1 MAARTEDRAAARG
14 AASVRTAVFP
24 VAGLGTRFLPAT
36 KAVPKELLPVVDR
49 PVLQYAV
56 AEALEAGV
64 ERLVFVTSPR
74 KPSIAAHFDPDPALE
89 ASLEAGGKRALLDT
103 VRGILPPGVSCHY
116 VQQPEPLGL
125 GHAVLCAEPEVRG
138 DPFAVILPDDLV
150 RSDGPGCLAQML
162 AAHRTTG
169 AAVLSV
175 QPVSDED
182 CRRYGIVAPGADM
195 GGHPRIT
202 GLVEKPAPEDAPS
215 RLGVVGRYLLPRRVF
230 EALRGL
236 APGAGGEIQLT
247 DGIAVL
253 LDEMPVVAFRF
264 EGTRYD
270 CGSHLGFIRATVD
283 EALSR
288 PELATELREHLRRS
302 LAGEVS

>member
-1 MAARTEDRAAARG
+1 MAAGG
-14 AASVRTAVFP
+14 ASRVRTAVFP

-49 PVLQYAV
+49 PLLQYAV

-74 KPSIAAHFDPDPALE
+74 KPSIAAHFDPDPGLE
-89 ASLEAGGKRALLDT
+89 SSLEARGKQELLAT
-103 VRGILPPGVSCHY
+103 VRGIVPPGVSCHY
-116 VQQPEPLGL
+116 VHQPEPLGL

-162 AAHRTTG
+162 AAHQHSG

-175 QPVSDED
+175 QPVADAD
-182 CRRYGIVAPGADM
+182 CRRYGIVAPGEDLD
-195 GGHPRIT
+195 GHPRIA
-202 GLVEKPAPEDAPS
+202 GLVEKPAPEEAPS
-215 RLGVVGRYLLPRRVF
+215 RLGVVGRYLLPLRVF
-230 EALRGL
+230 DALRSL
-236 APGAGGEIQLT
+236 PPGAGGEIQLT
-247 DGIAVL
+247 DGIAAL
-253 LDEMPVVAFRF
+253 LDDQAFIAFRF
-264 EGTRYD
+264 QGTRYD
-270 CGSHLGFIRATVD
+270 CGSHEGFVQATVD

-288 PELATELREHLRRS
+288 PELADALREHLRRALS
-302 LAGEVS
+302 DERR